1 MFLHTLHRGNNKVEG
16 NQDAKVEAD
25 TEPKV
30 EAAAQTENNEESNG
44 GETSKFK
51 ASNGEHATEE
61 VTVYNNYLL
70 FFCRQTSATFLSKT
84 QILMS
89 SGH

>member
-1 MFLHTLHRGNNKVEG
+1 MFLHTLHRGHNKG
-16 NQDAKVEAD
+16 NQDTKFEAD

-30 EAAAQTENNEESNG
+30 EAAAQTENNEESTE

-61 VTVYNNYLL
+61 VRVYNNYL
-70 FFCRQTSATFLSKT
+70 FSRQIFTKFLSHT
-84 QILMS
+84 
-89 SGH
+89 